1 MTNISSGSNK
11 RALEGDNGYDA
22 DSRTKRPRERERE
35 DPRDWR
41 EVHLRSPREAGK
53 PSGEGGSRREDGRG
67 DRRDS
72 ARREIDHRRPA
83 DYGRSRDRRD
93 DRDRD
98 RDYRPRR
105 DGSGKI
111 SPPTRD
117 HLSPAIS
124 NGHSKDDSEKEE
136 GE

>member
-11 RALEGDNGYDA
+11 RALEGDSGYEA
-22 DSRTKRPRERERE
+22 ESRNKRPRERERE

-41 EVHLRSPREAGK
+41 EVHLRSPREAL
-53 PSGEGGSRREDGRG
+53 SEGGSRREDGRS

-105 DGSGKI
+105 DVSGKRT
-111 SPPTRD
+111 PPTRD
-117 HLSPAIS
+117 HLSPVLS